1 MHLYKKIISQLIKD
15 GITIS
20 TAESCTGGLV
30 AYTIT
35 KNKDSSKIYQG
46 GYITYSNEL
55 KIKNLNVKKTT
66 IKKYGAVSKETAE
79 EMVRGLFMKTNT
91 NICISTTGIAGPG
104 GGSKSK
110 PVGLI
115 YIGIKLNGKIEILK
129 KNFKG
134 SRIEIQKN
142 CVNSIFKYLSKLI

>member
-1 MHLYKKIISQLIKD
+1 MHLYKKIISQFIKD

-66 IKKYGAVSKETAE
+66 IKKYGAVSKETAK
-79 EMVRGLFMKTNT
+79 EMVKGLFMKTNT

-134 SRIEIQKN
+134 SRIEIQKK

>member
-55 KIKNLNVKKTT
+55 KIKNLNVKQTT

-134 SRIEIQKN
+134 SRIEIQKK

>member
-1 MHLYKKIISQLIKD
+1 MHLYKKIIRKLIKD
-15 GITIS
+15 SITIS
-20 TAESCTGGLV
+20 TAESCTGGLL
-30 AYTIT
+30 AYSIT
-35 KNKDSSKIYQG
+35 KNKDSSKIYKG

-66 IKKYGAVSKETAE
+66 IKKYGAVSKETAK
-79 EMVRGLFMKTNT
+79 EMVRGLFVKTKT

-104 GGSKSK
+104 GGSNNK

-115 YIGIKLNGKIEILK
+115 FIGIRANGKIEILK

-134 SRIEIQKN
+134 SRIEIQKK
-142 CVNSIFKYLSKLI
+142 CVNSIFQYLSKLI

>member
-1 MHLYKKIISQLIKD
+1 MHLYKKIISKLIKNN
-15 GITIS
+15 ITIS
-20 TAESCTGGLV
+20 TAESCTGGLL
-30 AYTIT
+30 AYSIT

-55 KIKNLNVKKTT
+55 KIRNLNVKNTT
-66 IKKYGAVSKETAE
+66 IKKYGAVSKETAK
-79 EMVRGLFMKTNT
+79 EMVRGLFMKTKT

-104 GGSKSK
+104 GGSNSK
-110 PVGLI
+110 PVGLV
-115 YIGIKLNGKIEILK
+115 YIGIRVNGKIKILK

-134 SRIEIQKN
+134 SRIEIQKK

>member
-46 GYITYSNEL
+46 GYITYCNEL
-55 KIKNLNVKKTT
+55 KIKNLNVKTT
-66 IKKYGAVSKETAE
+66 TLKKYGAVSKETAE

-134 SRIEIQKN
+134 SRIEIQKK